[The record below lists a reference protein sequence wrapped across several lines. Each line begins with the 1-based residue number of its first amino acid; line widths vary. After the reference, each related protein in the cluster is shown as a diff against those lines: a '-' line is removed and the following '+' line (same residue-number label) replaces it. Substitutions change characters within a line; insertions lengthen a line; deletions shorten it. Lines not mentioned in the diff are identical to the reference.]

1 MFGLFQSTP
10 QYAGDAQPAANS
22 SDGCLGF
29 LSGVFGL
36 FAFPGTPTY
45 ATASRAPS
53 QGTGAMSATEPAT
66 EPAINEPVQ
75 AINEPVPVEQVSPQ
89 PVCTVP
95 LPFAIVV
102 ERSPQ

>member
-1 MFGLFQSTP
+1 MFGLFHSTP
-10 QYAGDAQPAANS
+10 QYAGEGQPAANS
-22 SDGCLGF
+22 SNGALGF
-29 LSGVFGL
+29 LSGL

-53 QGTGAMSATEPAT
+53 QGTGAMPAPEPTT
-66 EPAINEPVQ
+66 EPAINEPVL
-75 AINEPVPVEQVSPQ
+75 AINEPVEQVSPQ

-102 ERSPQ
+102 ERSPQCP